1 MDEIS
6 EYHDGSASAKLTEMY
21 KRLETTKNRAES
33 ETILDS
39 ELLQSDVC
47 QDFADIIEYHLKK
60 AQQVSFHK
68 FIYYHKQGM
77 FCFPGRGAVWRG
89 QESWGAQTMILCH

>member
-1 MDEIS
+1 MSSGWGKRAMLESATLSSLDLKDLDEIS

-60 AQQVSFHK
+60 AQQYQSLLEQHCTERK
-68 FIYYHKQGM
+68 
-77 FCFPGRGAVWRG
+77 
-89 QESWGAQTMILCH
+89 